1 MSNDTNIESMIESLS
16 GDLKPLKRTR
26 HPAWRAIGWA
36 GLVIAYVTVVLL
48 IIGLRHD
55 LAERLTDPHFVYEI
69 MTVAMIGFA
78 AACASIWLRIPDV
91 RGNGWIVAVPTA
103 LAANFLLWMVT
114 MGADDL
120 SHLDHTHWNH
130 CFAEGL
136 FMAGIPAIVIAV
148 ISMRG
153 NTTQPYKM
161 AAMNTIAGASV
172 ASIGLRFSCGIDSM
186 DHAILYHVLPFVV
199 VGALLGGFA
208 RKIYR
213 W

>member
-16 GDLKPLKRTR
+16 ADLQPLKRST
-26 HPAWRAIGWA
+26 HPVWRALLWALVVIG
-36 GLVIAYVTVVLL
+36 YVGIVLL
-48 IIGLRHD
+48 IVGVRHD
-55 LAERLTDPHFVYEI
+55 LTEQISNPNFIYEI

-78 AACASIWLRIPDV
+78 SACASVWLCVPDV

-103 LAANFLLWMVT
+103 LAANFMLWMMT

-120 SHLDHTHWNH
+120 SHFDHAHWNH

-136 FMAGIPAIVIAV
+136 FMAGIPAMVIAV
-148 ISMRG
+148 LSMRG
-153 NTTQPYKM
+153 NTTHPYKM

-186 DHAILYHVLPFVV
+186 DHAILYHVLPFVL
-199 VGALLGGFA
+199 VGALIGVFA